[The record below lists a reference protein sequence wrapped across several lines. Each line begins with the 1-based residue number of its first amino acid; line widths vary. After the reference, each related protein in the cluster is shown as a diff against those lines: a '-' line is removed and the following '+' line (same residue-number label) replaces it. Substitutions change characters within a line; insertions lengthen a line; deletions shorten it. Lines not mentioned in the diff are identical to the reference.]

1 MSPSEKFERDW
12 VSALAGVAPMR
23 LRAKM
28 ASMACS
34 VPRVASVMSGFCVER
49 ARRTGRARGPG
60 ARGGVVTRRVRAE
73 AEERAMKRRR
83 QSTDVA
89 LVRFQELN
97 RAHLLLGA

>member
-1 MSPSEKFERDW
+1 M
-12 VSALAGVAPMR
+12 AQAP
-23 LRAKM
+23 
-28 ASMACS
+28 
-34 VPRVASVMSGFCVER
+34 
-49 ARRTGRARGPG
+49 
-60 ARGGVVTRRVRAE
+60 GGVVTRRVRAE